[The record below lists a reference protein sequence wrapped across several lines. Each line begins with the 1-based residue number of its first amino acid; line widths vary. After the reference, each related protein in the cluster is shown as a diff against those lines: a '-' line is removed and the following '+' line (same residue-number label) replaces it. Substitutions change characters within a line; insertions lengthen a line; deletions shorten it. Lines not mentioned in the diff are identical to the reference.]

1 MNKGPT
7 GTLGV
12 HSRFVLEWMWTYQ
25 RSREKYKEMTKELML
40 DFESIHDKLL
50 ILYYIIISM

>member
-12 HSRFVLEWMWTYQ
+12 HSRFVLEWTWTCQ

-40 DFESIHDKLL
+40 DFESIHNKLL